1 MPHSLRAIAYALGG
15 EVSGGQVLAPGPG
28 HRPRDRSM
36 SVRLSSAAPDGFVI
50 NSFAG
55 NDWRTCRDHVR
66 AKLGIAREI
75 CSVANRPERPEINL
89 AEEAAKAR
97 RLWRKR
103 QPVEVSVAERYL
115 RQARAYRGP
124 IPATLGFLA
133 ASDDYPP
140 TLIAAFGMASE
151 PEPGVVAIADAAVR
165 GVHVTRLLPDGSD
178 RISKATI
185 GRGTV
190 GTPIA
195 LFPPNDLLGLAIVE
209 GIEDGL
215 SIHAAAGL
223 GVWVAGTAGRMPALA
238 DAIPDYADCVTVFGH
253 DDPAGR
259 KGAGDLT
266 MRLRARGVEALLKF
280 LSEAA
285 HGQS

>member
-1 MPHSLRAIAYALGG
+1 MLHSLRAIAYALGG

-28 HRPRDRSM
+28 HRPHDRSM

-55 NDWRTCRDHVR
+55 DDWRTCRDHVR

-75 CSVANRPERPEINL
+75 RSVAERPQRPEINL
-89 AEEAAKAR
+89 AEQAAKAR

-124 IPATLGFLA
+124 IPATLGFLPPSA
-133 ASDDYPP
+133 DYPP

-185 GRGTV
+185 GRGSV
-190 GTPIA
+190 GAPIA

-215 SIHAAAGL
+215 SIHAATGL

-259 KGAGDLT
+259 KGAGELT
-266 MRLRARGVEALLKF
+266 TRLRARGVEALLKF

-285 HGQS
+285 HGQG